1 MKVLILCLLLM
12 SVPVLAQEG
21 ESYTD
26 PEGRFEVRL
35 PANWKAVSYKD
46 GAGNNRVDIV
56 YRDRAYGLLKIT
68 LEKLPDADLQSFIQ
82 NEIDQNLRFR
92 PGYVYNSTERFVGAH
107 TRGSL
112 LEFEFSLAGKAKKGR
127 NYYVMAKDDSSVWV
141 LRFTGNREI
150 LGPLRHDTDSI
161 ARSFKPIK

>member
-1 MKVLILCLLLM
+1 M
-12 SVPVLAQEG
+12 SIPALAQE
-21 ESYTD
+21 SDIYTD
-26 PEGRFEVRL
+26 PEGRFEIRL
-35 PANWKAVSYKD
+35 PSSWKAVSYKD

-68 LEKLPDADLQSFIQ
+68 FEKLPDADLQSFIQ

-92 PGYVYNSTERFVGAH
+92 PGYVYNATERFVGEYA
-107 TRGSL
+107 RGSL

-127 NYYVMAKDDSSVWV
+127 NYYILSKDESMVWV

-150 LGPLRHDTDSI
+150 LSPLRHDTDYI
-161 ARSFKPIK
+161 ARSFKPLK